1 MKVFQVRLKLYLL
14 KDIAVSQ
21 MQEKLTSLIDKGFA
35 VSESMLQMHEDN
47 RFKNYCYDMPYPVE
61 KDKVYKR
68 GKVYTLTIRT
78 IDIGLARYFS
88 DVCVNSY
95 TDSLKAL
102 TSEVRIIPQKFIQS
116 IYTLTPAI
124 LKGDK
129 GYWRGCMTLEEYEE
143 RMKVNLIKKWNAFEN
158 EKMDENFQLY
168 IFMEFLNKVPIMME
182 YKGIK
187 LWGDKFSLQIADNA
201 SAQKLAY
208 MSLGT
213 GILEMNSRGA
223 GFVSYKWL

>member
-1 MKVFQVRLKLYLL
+1 M
-14 KDIAVSQ
+14 
-21 MQEKLTSLIDKGFA
+21 
-35 VSESMLQMHEDN
+35 
-47 RFKNYCYDMPYPVE
+47 
-61 KDKVYKR
+61 
-68 GKVYTLTIRT
+68 
-78 IDIGLARYFS
+78 
-88 DVCVNSY
+88 
-95 TDSLKAL
+95 
-102 TSEVRIIPQKFIQS
+102 
-116 IYTLTPAI
+116 
-124 LKGDK
+124 
-129 GYWRGCMTLEEYEE
+129 EEYEE